1 MPVSNH
7 DILRSI
13 LLQELDRME
22 PETSTFEDDPMQ
34 FILRKYAGLKNTLE
48 YLMTE
53 SFIEYTTGIYVVAPK
68 PTTFKVVLHNG
79 QFFFLQFM
87 GKAYEA
93 TVEGKKYYLM
103 SIGEKERC
111 MIAISRLLR
120 FGNPLKTQ
128 GPEGA
133 EQGTRDTEGPEAEA
147 SVETDTT
154 AAPEAEGGEEL
165 TESRILEGIL
175 KNSISE
181 AEGEQKKSVLFE
193 TALVI
198 AWYKINKRKIPS
210 DAVSESE
217 VQLINKKY
225 PFLID
230 KAKKALIDTGLTGG
244 NYAKSTGKLTE
255 PLTEFWSSYGATNKT
270 SKSDVIIGGVQIS
283 VKAGPSQLMSGVK
296 EEAKATFY
304 AALQK
309 APQLINSEEVTNIL
323 SQIEKFAK
331 GGRTSGNI
339 RTSLKRGADKA
350 LNVANAANKEA
361 MAALQNLFDTNT
373 DFAEAFAIEAM
384 SGEMKFGPDSPATA
398 KYILYVDKNYDNA
411 TLNKIKKKS
420 YAKKIASQM
429 KIDVRFKTGSIK
441 SKGEKTGDYGYATVL
456 GVQSDPEKAEKQA
469 KAKNKISEDIFDSVT
484 SFFKTNWQKLKT
496 SVSSLLN
503 FFIGNPENIEVDV
516 KGEDTIDFS

>member
-1 MPVSNH
+1 MPVSNN
-7 DILRSI
+7 DILKTI
-13 LLQELDRME
+13 LLNELDRME

-34 FILRKYAGLKNTLE
+34 FILKKYAGLKNTLE
-48 YLMTE
+48 YLMTP
-53 SFIEYTTGIYVVAPK
+53 SFEEYITGIYVVAPK

-93 TVEGKKYYLM
+93 TVEGRKYYLM

-111 MIAISRLLR
+111 MISISRLLR
-120 FGNPLKTQ
+120 YGNPLKTK

-133 EQGTRDTEGPEAEA
+133 EQATRDAEGPEAEA

-154 AAPEAEGGEEL
+154 AEAPAAGEEL
-165 TESRILEGIL
+165 TESRILESIL

-210 DAVSESE
+210 DAVSASE
-217 VQLINKKY
+217 VELINKKY

-230 KAKKALIDTGLTGG
+230 KAKKALIKTELTGG

-270 SKSDVIIGGVQIS
+270 SKSDVIIGGIRIS

-309 APQLINSEEVTNIL
+309 APHLINSEEVTNIL

-339 RTSLKRGADKA
+339 RTSLKRGDDKA

-384 SGEMKFGPDSPATA
+384 SGEMKFGPESPATA
-398 KYILYVDKNYDNA
+398 KYILYVDKKYDNA

-441 SKGEKTGDYGYATVL
+441 SKGEKTGDYGFATVL
-456 GVQSDPEKAEKQA
+456 GVQSDPEKAEKQV
-469 KAKNKISEDIFDSVT
+469 KPKSKITEGIFDSVT
-484 SFFKTNWQKLKT
+484 SFFKNNWQKIKT

-516 KGEDTIDFS
+516 KGEDTVDFS